1 MVPMAH
7 LEGSPTVSGTVPR
20 TAGAEQGSVRTSLCG
35 SIPVLTQQ
43 DMALAQTPQTHT
55 HPQPLLP
62 LGAFQGSLQ
71 RLPPTSQPPTLS
83 KP

>member
-55 HPQPLLP
+55 HTPSPCSPLVLSKGPCKGCPQLPNLP
-62 LGAFQGSLQ
+62 L
-71 RLPPTSQPPTLS
+71 
-83 KP
+83 